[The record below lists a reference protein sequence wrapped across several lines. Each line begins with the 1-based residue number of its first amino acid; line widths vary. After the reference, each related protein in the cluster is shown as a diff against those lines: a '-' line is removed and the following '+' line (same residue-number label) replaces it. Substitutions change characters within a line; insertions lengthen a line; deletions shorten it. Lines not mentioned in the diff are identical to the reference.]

1 MLGLNI
7 ITFAKSRDFIYK
19 AGRRG
24 EGTKAG
30 LQNGPI
36 RGVIPC
42 PAPALRGISLTS
54 LRTRV
59 CGLQGTLQASRI
71 ERQSIEFNSIK

>member
-1 MLGLNI
+1 MVTREQETRMNFVTLAQSRLTRMLGLNI
-7 ITFAKSRDFIYK
+7 IAFAKTRDFIYK

-36 RGVIPC
+36 RGVNTV
-42 PAPALRGISLTS
+42 SSTS
-54 LRTRV
+54 S
-59 CGLQGTLQASRI
+59 QGYLA
-71 ERQSIEFNSIK
+71 

>member
-36 RGVIPC
+36 RGVIPVSSTSPQGYLAYE
-42 PAPALRGISLTS
+42 PADK
-54 LRTRV
+54 
-59 CGLQGTLQASRI
+59 GLWITGHSTGVA
-71 ERQSIEFNSIK
+71 N

>member
-36 RGVIPC
+36 RGVNIVSSTSSQGYLAYE
-42 PAPALRGISLTS
+42 PADMCLWITGHSTGVA
-54 LRTRV
+54 
-59 CGLQGTLQASRI
+59 
-71 ERQSIEFNSIK
+71 N